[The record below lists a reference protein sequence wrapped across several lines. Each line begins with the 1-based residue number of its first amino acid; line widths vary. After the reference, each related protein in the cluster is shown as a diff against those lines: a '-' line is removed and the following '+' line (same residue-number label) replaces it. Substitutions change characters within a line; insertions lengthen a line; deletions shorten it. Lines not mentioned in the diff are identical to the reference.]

1 MPVGNYLIKKASAII
16 WHAVLTFCFLSS
28 ACSEQVSTPDTQESS
43 AWIEAGRA
51 ALSQQR
57 YADALDSF
65 KRASIS
71 APRLAGPHFE
81 RGNIYAQLGQAK
93 EAVATYRQALALEPN
108 HQEAR
113 HNLAVLRADQG
124 HLPEAISLLE
134 TLANYAPALET
145 LSLFYAKQ
153 GQYQAAEQALQNA
166 LQLAPEHA
174 SLYLNL
180 GSLYMRQGRYQ
191 EAETALEQT
200 WQLDSTQVEAARVL
214 GLLYLQTRRNEQ
226 AISYFSKVID
236 KQSAH
241 IEAHYNMATAL
252 SAAGRRSAAHHYMQ
266 RFEELSQ
273 RAARIAQLRRS
284 LDETPDDI
292 SVRLEL
298 AHHYTLL
305 EQIPRAITH
314 YRAILLADSLH
325 TESLVRL
332 SSLLLRR
339 GEWLESLVL
348 CKRAIAN
355 SPPSTQLADLHF
367 TAGYIE
373 LVQKNYA
380 TAEDHL
386 TSALAIDPQRA
397 EAWNNLGNLQQQ
409 RGDLSAAQHS
419 FLQATQIDP
428 RLADAHFNLA
438 ATYQQERRW
447 PLAQN
452 AFRASLAAYSSLVR
466 AYYGL
471 AGALEAT
478 DSTKSARLA
487 YQQFIARWQGDARW
501 LDHARQ
507 RLTQLAEA
515 P

>member
-1 MPVGNYLIKKASAII
+1 MPVGDYLIKRAGTTI
-16 WHAVLTFCFLSS
+16 WHALWACCFLSS
-28 ACSEQVSTPDTQESS
+28 ACSKQAEPPDTQESA
-43 AWIEAGRA
+43 AWIEDGRA

-57 YADALDSF
+57 YADALSSF
-65 KRASIS
+65 KKASIS
-71 APRLAGPHFE
+71 APRLAAPHFE

-93 EAVATYRQALALEPN
+93 EAVGAYRQALALDPD

-124 HLPEAISLLE
+124 HLPEAISILE
-134 TLANYAPALET
+134 TLPNYALALET

-153 GQYQAAEQALQNA
+153 GQYHSAEQALQSA
-166 LQLAPEHA
+166 LQLAPEHT

-200 WQLDSTQVEAARVL
+200 RQLDSTEVEAVRVL

-226 AISYFSKVID
+226 AIRSFSKVID
-236 KQSAH
+236 KQPAH

-252 SAAGRRSAAHHYMQ
+252 SAAGRRSAADHYMR

-273 RAARIAQLRRS
+273 RAARIAQLRRT

-325 TESLVRL
+325 IDSLVRL

-339 GEWLESLVL
+339 GEWSESLAL
-348 CKRAIAN
+348 CQRGIAHS
-355 SPPSTQLADLHF
+355 SPSPQLADLHF

-373 LVQKNYA
+373 LLQKNSA
-380 TAEDHL
+380 TAEDHFIR
-386 TSALAIDPQRA
+386 ALAIDPHRA

-428 RLADAHFNLA
+428 RLAEAHFNLA

-447 PLAQN
+447 PLAQH
-452 AFRASLAAYSSLVR
+452 AFRAALDADSTLVR

-478 DSTKSARLA
+478 DSTQAARHA
-487 YQQFIARWQGDARW
+487 YQQFVARWQGDARW
-501 LDHARQ
+501 LDNARQ
-507 RLTQLAEA
+507 RLTQLAKA